1 MRQGRRLLA
10 VALVALA
17 GWALAGCD
25 RLASVNKRT
34 FNAVDITG
42 ADLGTDFRLAD
53 HRGTSRGVGDFRG
66 KAVVLFF
73 GYTHCPDMCPTTLAD
88 LAATVRLLGPEG
100 NRVQV
105 LFVTVDPKRDT
116 AELLGRYVPAFHPD
130 FLGLRGDP
138 EETTRI
144 AKAFKI
150 FVSEVPGRTPESYTI
165 DHSTQKLVF
174 DAQGRLRLLV
184 PHGTPPEKIA
194 ADLRLLMNN

>member
-1 MRQGRRLLA
+1 MSGHRSLVATLVA
-10 VALVALA
+10 VASLAL
-17 GWALAGCD
+17 GGCD
-25 RLASVNKRT
+25 RLSSASKAT

-42 ADLGTDFRLAD
+42 AELGTDFRLTD
-53 HRGTSRGVGDFRG
+53 HRGAPRSIGDFRG
-66 KAVVLFF
+66 KTVVLFF

-88 LAATVRLLGPEG
+88 LAATVRSLGADG

-138 EETTRI
+138 EETGRI

-165 DHSTQKLVF
+165 DHSTQKLAF
-174 DAQGRLRLLV
+174 DSQGRLRLLI
-184 PHGTPPEKIA
+184 PHGTPPEKMA